1 MRENILDLKD
11 WELWLQQ
18 SLQQELQLIVPLRVD
33 CAAREQTIFIAI
45 HVCESSNL
53 LPSIVLPL
61 VENLLAKV
69 PIL

>member
-33 CAAREQTIFIAI
+33 CAAREQDYFY
-45 HVCESSNL
+45 CYPCL
-53 LPSIVLPL
+53 
-61 VENLLAKV
+61 
-69 PIL
+69 